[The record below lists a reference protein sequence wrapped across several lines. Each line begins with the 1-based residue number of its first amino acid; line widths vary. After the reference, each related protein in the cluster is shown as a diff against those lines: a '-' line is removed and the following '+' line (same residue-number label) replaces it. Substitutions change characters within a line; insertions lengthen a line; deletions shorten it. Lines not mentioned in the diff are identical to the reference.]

1 MNARPYIADGKES
14 NKASIVP
21 PIHREKSMSQKVRKK
36 LDRRPLPLQSASLE
50 SRMPRCRV
58 NLIAYR
64 PKILPSVHEAALERV
79 DNAKTIQ
86 VTPTKSVPVQAI
98 ASAEREQ
105 PAPLHDPLKYD
116 MSSVRTFG
124 SEEISDQDVT
134 CKMDMEKMSANFD
147 CMKENSDL
155 MNISQYSIEPSS
167 DPTEQKVEKS
177 RTDDILTLSLCEN
190 SSNAVDNNI
199 ASDFVADTL
208 LVSDLSFNGK
218 IDGVHKSRQNFSG
231 SVGHAIEVQNE
242 PETRTKNRV
251 VMPIFNLE
259 IFQANTSR
267 EEMNERSPDIFRDDE
282 EVDEGGN
289 YCAGNGGTSFVDE
302 SLLHSTGIHDERA
315 LPIDRVEKTIARN
328 LQNLLSGVIPPP
340 SVTILQHDIN
350 YLLTQYD
357 ANKHIMES
365 YANQSVSSDRSDHEY
380 FTKESS
386 FGSASVVSDA
396 DVSAMDY
403 KQAMTMKNYGLSY
416 NRSQYTERIEMMYMK
431 LAERNVGQ
439 ETGSSYTYLYPV
451 NLNKRAAAKR

>member
-1 MNARPYIADGKES
+1 M
-14 NKASIVP
+14 
-21 PIHREKSMSQKVRKK
+21 
-36 LDRRPLPLQSASLE
+36 QSASIE
-50 SRMPRCRV
+50 SQMPQCRV
-58 NLIAYR
+58 NLVAYR
-64 PKILPSVHEAALERV
+64 PEPSSSMANEAVLESA
-79 DNAKTIQ
+79 DNAKTLQ
-86 VTPTKSVPVQAI
+86 VTPTKSAPVQTTAF
-98 ASAEREQ
+98 AEREQ
-105 PAPLHDPLKYD
+105 PAPLHDPLKYE

-147 CMKENSDL
+147 CMKDNSDL

-167 DPTEQKVEKS
+167 DPAEQKVEKS
-177 RTDDILTLSLCEN
+177 RSDDILTLSLCEN

-199 ASDFVADTL
+199 AAASDVVADPL

-218 IDGVHKSRQNFSG
+218 IDGVNKNRQEYSG
-231 SVGHAIEVQNE
+231 SVGHAIEVQTE
-242 PETRTKNRV
+242 PEMHTKNNFV
-251 VMPIFNLE
+251 GPIVNLE

-267 EEMNERSPDIFRDDE
+267 EEMNERSPDIFRDDDE
-282 EVDEGGN
+282 EDVDESGN
-289 YCAGNGGTSFVDE
+289 YSADNGGTSFVDE
-302 SLLHSTGIHDERA
+302 SLLHSTAIHDERA
-315 LPIDRVEKTIARN
+315 LPIDKVEKTIARN

-350 YLLTQYD
+350 YLLTQYN

-365 YANQSVSSDRSDHEY
+365 YANQSVGSDHEY

-386 FGSASVVSDA
+386 FGSGTVASDE
-396 DVSAMDY
+396 DVRGMDY

-451 NLNKRAAAKR
+451 NSNKRAAAKR